1 MEETELMNNLMI
13 QYILVGFILFMTMV
27 WVVWKFLKLRKKEN
41 KGSCCNC
48 SLSSACQQKR

>member
-13 QYILVGFILFMTMV
+13 QYILVGFILFMTMG